1 MDKVLKNEVVEEIL
15 SVRLPI
21 TKEYQKCSFIL
32 PDGKFIKLFEH
43 YEAYRFLVIQGLVAC
58 VPDAE
63 QLLSDLGYVRYSW
76 VGYLTLPDKKLT
88 AEQYK
93 SLELVLIHI
102 GKLKYTISVQIQSQ
116 PKFYLNFDL
125 SDIPNIIDKIKLYYA
140 TGNLLP

>member
-63 QLLSDLGYVRYSW
+63 QAGRGGERRRGQAGHHRGGSGAGR
-76 VGYLTLPDKKLT
+76 LPP
-88 AEQYK
+88 AGA
-93 SLELVLIHI
+93 VP
-102 GKLKYTISVQIQSQ
+102 GG
-116 PKFYLNFDL
+116 
-125 SDIPNIIDKIKLYYA
+125 A
-140 TGNLLP
+140 AG